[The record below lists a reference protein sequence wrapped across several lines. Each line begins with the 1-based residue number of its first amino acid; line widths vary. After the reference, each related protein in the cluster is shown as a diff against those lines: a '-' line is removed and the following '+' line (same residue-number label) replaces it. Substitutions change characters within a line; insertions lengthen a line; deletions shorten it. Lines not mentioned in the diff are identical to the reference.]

1 MIRSQ
6 THEYFAFQYWTSVMG
21 RGMSWWPDSGEGY
34 FDSHKDAAKAG
45 FVRHNKV
52 RVLKIF
58 KTVEYFDPEP
68 EVEMREEEEDE

>member
-21 RGMSWWPDSGEGY
+21 RGMSWWPDGGEGY
-34 FDSHKDAAKAG
+34 YNSREDAAKAG

-52 RVLKIF
+52 RVLKIY
-58 KTVEYFDPEP
+58 KAVEYFDPEP
-68 EVEMREEEEDE
+68 EPKPESGEEE